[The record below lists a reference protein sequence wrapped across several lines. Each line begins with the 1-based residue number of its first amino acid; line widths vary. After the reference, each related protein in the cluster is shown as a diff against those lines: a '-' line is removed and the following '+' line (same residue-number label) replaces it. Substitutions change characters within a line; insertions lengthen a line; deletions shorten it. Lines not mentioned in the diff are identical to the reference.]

1 MTAMVKLGSSR
12 GEVSL
17 DEFLTWSNN
26 KQRQNVSPTR
36 NPVSA
41 ERRAR
46 ISACNK
52 GKTAWNKGISHI
64 SEEGLRRI
72 SQGQKNRHAD
82 NRAGKYQRTDEVKEI
97 HKVSSSVPVMT
108 PHGMFPSKGDAA
120 DFYGIHRNNFSLRM
134 KKHPEQYYA
143 LVERNSKGNATK
155 GADRK
160 GGRK

>member
-17 DEFLTWSNN
+17 DEFLTWSAN
-26 KQRQNVSPTR
+26 KQRQNVSPIR

-41 ERRAR
+41 ERRAQ
-46 ISACNK
+46 ISAANK
-52 GKTAWNKGISHI
+52 GRPAWNKGINHI
-64 SEEGLRRI
+64 SEEGRQRI
-72 SQGQKNRHAD
+72 REAAKKRH
-82 NRAGKYQRTDEVKEI
+82 GVTGIYKRTDEVKEI
-97 HKVSSSVPVMT
+97 HKVSASVPVMT
-108 PHGMFPSKGDAA
+108 PDGMFPSKGHAA
-120 DFYGIHRNNFSLRM
+120 EFYGIHRNNFSLRM

-143 LVERNSKGNATK
+143 LVERNSKGNSTK